1 MQQELEAIPGCTA
14 SNIQEERQED
24 NRFGAVLTLECLIW
38 RGQEL
43 NVESLASYLFDQR
56 SSVRAVDRFPTGNAV
71 RQQRYSRWA
80 VGSQPRSHVVQP
92 CIVYG
97 ASYRLGRIPNAHIR
111 GIGFFGDP
119 RKVAR
124 VSVEDGPSGYPGPLV
139 WVIALGPSN
148 DLSLPFTSGVQQ
160 YPPL

>member
-43 NVESLASYLFDQR
+43 SVESFASYLFDQR
-56 SSVRAVDRFPTGNAV
+56 SSVRAVDRFPTCNAV

-80 VGSQPRSHVVQP
+80 VGRQPRCHLVQP
-92 CIVYG
+92 GLIYG
-97 ASYRLGRIPNAHIR
+97 ASYSLGRIPNAHIR
-111 GIGFFGDP
+111 GIGLFGDP
-119 RKVAR
+119 RKEVR
-124 VSVEDGPSGYPGPLV
+124 VSLDVRPSGY
-139 WVIALGPSN
+139 
-148 DLSLPFTSGVQQ
+148 
-160 YPPL
+160 